1 MMQEVINI
9 TPDMMHKY
17 YNHLD
22 NHHSYNNSFNNS
34 YNHSKDKLGVVDK
47 YNKNQKNEIKFVLA
61 MIFFIPLFMYIVSSV
76 SSV

>member
-22 NHHSYNNSFNNS
+22 NHHSYN
-34 YNHSKDKLGVVDK
+34 HSRDKLGTVDK

-76 SSV
+76 